1 MNKEEF
7 LIYCLL
13 YAVDAAGVKKQ
24 NLVQMSSKTD
34 AIVFVKIYNMIQQ
47 QDEAIRKSLL
57 DSMLKSFNKNEVIE
71 DIKNTFL
78 LDMEPS
84 LQENIIEV
92 INQNPSEL
100 LVDSAYFF
108 ADLRDACEMLFLM
121 RYVHS

>member
-24 NLVQMSSKTD
+24 NLVQMSLKAD
-34 AIVFVKIYNMIQQ
+34 AVVFVKIYNMIQQ
-47 QDEAIRKSLL
+47 QDETTRKSLL
-57 DSMLKSFNKNEVIE
+57 DSMLKSFDKNEIIE

-84 LQENIIEV
+84 LQENIIE
-92 INQNPSEL
+92 SL
-100 LVDSAYFF
+100 DF
-108 ADLRDACEMLFLM
+108 
-121 RYVHS
+121 